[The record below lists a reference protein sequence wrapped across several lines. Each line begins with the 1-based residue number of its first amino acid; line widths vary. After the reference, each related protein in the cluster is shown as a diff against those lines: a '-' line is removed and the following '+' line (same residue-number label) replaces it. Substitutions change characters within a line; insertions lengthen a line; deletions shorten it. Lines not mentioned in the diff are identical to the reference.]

1 MSRIV
6 SFRGQVDNGDILQIP
21 LSTRDGSTG
30 YRIAKFQCMLEGFE
44 DAEMVIKIYTIKQ
57 TTTSHNVDFNDQTL
71 LAAALISGSA
81 SAEAN
86 PEDQTIIFDNMIFNQ
101 DLYITGDKNSTA
113 RAVNWYIEL
122 EQMPLALDEST
133 VATLKNIRNTGT

>member
-1 MSRIV
+1 MIK
-6 SFRGQVDNGDILQIP
+6 SFRGQVDDGDILRVQ
-21 LSTRDGSTG
+21 LSTRDGSMG
-30 YRIAKFQCMLEGFE
+30 YRIVKFQCMLEGFE
-44 DAEMVIKIYTIKQ
+44 DAEMVVKVYTVKQ

-113 RAVNWYIEL
+113 RAVNWHIEV
-122 EQMPLALDEST
+122 EQVKLDLNENT
-133 VATLKNIRNTGT
+133 VATLKNIRNT